1 MLDYAKLK
9 KYDPRGTYKIYD
21 KWPQLAKESYQSEQ
35 DSVDFKNID
44 HLVFAGMGGSGTIGD
59 VFSSIL
65 SKTGTHIC
73 VVKGYHLPST
83 VNKNTLVIT
92 SSISG
97 NTVETLSVLQSAKK
111 KGSKIVSFSSGGKMK
126 DYCEKNKIKHVT
138 IPMVHSPR
146 VSFTTYLYSMLKILK
161 PMIPVKTSDVND
173 SIQQLY
179 TLRKKISY
187 TNMTKSNPSLQL
199 AQWITGIPIIYY
211 PKGLESVALR
221 FKNSIQE
228 NAKSHAMAE
237 DIIEACHNGIVAWE
251 RPSNIQPVLIQGKD
265 DYIKTKEIW
274 KIMKKYLDTNNIE
287 YKEIHSVQGSI
298 LSKIINLIYLLD
310 YSTVY
315 LAIISKIDPSPTN
328 SIDYVKDRLH

>member
-9 KYDPRGTYKIYD
+9 KYDPHGTYEIYD
-21 KWPQLAKESYQSEQ
+21 KWPRMAEASYHSEQ
-35 DSVDFKNID
+35 ESLDFKDID

-65 SKTGTHIC
+65 SKTGAHIY
-73 VVKGYHLPST
+73 VVKGYHLPTT

-97 NTVETLSVLQSAKK
+97 NTVETLSILQSAKK

-126 DYCEKNKIKHVT
+126 DYCQKNKIKHIT

-146 VSFTTYLYSMLKILK
+146 VSFTTYLYSILKILK
-161 PMIPVKTSDVND
+161 PMIPVRTSDIDD

-179 TLRKKISY
+179 NLRKKISY
-187 TNMTKSNPSLQL
+187 TNMTSSNPSLQL
-199 AQWITGIPIIYY
+199 AKWMTGIPIIYY
-211 PKGLESVALR
+211 PRGLESAALR

-228 NAKSHAMAE
+228 NTKTHAMAE

-251 RPSNIQPVLIQGKD
+251 RKSNIQPILIQGKD

-274 KIMKKYLDTNNIE
+274 KIIKKYFDSNDID
-287 YKEIHSVQGSI
+287 YREIHSVSGNI
-298 LSKIINLIYLLD
+298 ISKIINLIYLLD
-310 YSTVY
+310 YSTIYRAVM
-315 LAIISKIDPSPTN
+315 SKIDPSPTR
-328 SIDYVKDRLH
+328 SIEYVKDRLD